1 MPYTCFSCHNRHLLK
16 CKTHKFLA
24 FEFLHFCSFMFFIE
38 SVKKKRELETIRIFY
53 EAIRMLEKS
62 TILSYNFNGCRS
74 GGIGR
79 RGGLKIRRG
88 LQLRVGST
96 PTLGTTITYRARRG
110 LWSLDLKI
118 KSPL

>member
-1 MPYTCFSCHNRHLLK
+1 
-16 CKTHKFLA
+16 
-24 FEFLHFCSFMFFIE
+24 
-38 SVKKKRELETIRIFY
+38 
-53 EAIRMLEKS
+53 MLEKS

-96 PTLGTTITYRARRG
+96 PTLGTK
-110 LWSLDLKI
+110 SLI
-118 KSPL
+118 EEGGAYGTWT